1 MSEERV
7 AIDKPT
13 GRESD
18 EALRKVYGNEAV
30 ISRVGR
36 FTLIHLDSPT
46 PETVH
51 KREKE
56 FDPADFFFDDCPLCA
71 MAKEEG
77 GHIIFDAQ
85 DEVIPTRAVR
95 PEDDPS
101 DKLREPYSLDGFDEL
116 SPAAAFDLALVE
128 LLGATEDFGEK
139 LEVNVPEPLAER
151 YFEDVEGLHG
161 RLVEALWAEESTRR
175 VESFEVLVA
184 RATAALDA
192 VCEAAPELTAEAV
205 TVRNA
210 IDGVA
215 STWRKL

>member
-7 AIDKPT
+7 AIDKPSD
-13 GRESD
+13 RESD
-18 EALRKVYGNEAV
+18 EALKKVYGNDAV

-36 FTLIHLDSPT
+36 FTLIHLDRPT

-51 KREKE
+51 SRDTE
-56 FDPADFFFDDCPLCA
+56 FDPADFFFDDCPLCS

-85 DEVIPTRAVR
+85 DEAIPTHAAR
-95 PEDDPS
+95 PGNDPS
-101 DKLREPYSLDGFDEL
+101 DRLREQYSLDGDEEL

-139 LEVNVPEPLAER
+139 LEVTVPEPLAER

-161 RLVEALWAEESTRR
+161 RLVEVLWSEESTRR
-175 VESFEVLVA
+175 VESFEILVA
-184 RATAALDA
+184 RATATLDTLCDA
-192 VCEAAPELTAEAV
+192 VPELAAEAV

-210 IDGVA
+210 IDAIA